1 MAPASLMSSGREA
14 MSARE
19 RTNVCD
25 TICESV
31 GYKREDGPEDQP
43 GRRAFVDVLAA
54 IQTASQT
61 IQLHSRPFTNN
72 EMAGAVTLS
81 STA

>member
-1 MAPASLMSSGREA
+1 MFVTLYANPLA
-14 MSARE
+14 
-19 RTNVCD
+19 TNAKMGQK
-25 TICESV
+25 IS
-31 GYKREDGPEDQP
+31 P

-72 EMAGAVTLS
+72 EMAGTVTLS